1 MKNLNQK
8 GKESQ
13 KKGWDN
19 KMNSNITHPGK
30 RLSEVLERL
39 DMSQKELAV
48 RTGVTE
54 KHISTVIN
62 GSKGISAG
70 FAKKLEYALGID
82 ALNWMEWQAEYEK
95 QSLDFEE
102 QYGIT
107 QDELDILKRLK
118 DIIAYFEKREFISK
132 CNNDDERVLEVRKAM
147 GVANLLSIPEITYS
161 AAYRA
166 QVKKNAKVDPYV
178 LYAWQRLC
186 ERETA
191 DISVK
196 EHLDID
202 RLRESIQVIKALMF
216 KDINEISDELTELL
230 ADCGVAFKIVHH
242 FTGAPVQGFI
252 RNPEG
257 KERIILCMTL
267 RGKRADRFWFTL
279 FHEIGHILHG
289 DAGVRFVDFQSVKN
303 AMEDAADLFA
313 QETLINTEQYRAFLV
328 MRDYSLPAIR
338 RFAKTQGVQPYII
351 IGRLQSDEIIE
362 WSTYSDQI
370 ETYEWIA

>member
-1 MKNLNQK
+1 MIILNQK
-8 GKESQ
+8 GNEST
-13 KKGWDN
+13 KKGVNN
-19 KMNSNITHPGK
+19 KMNGNINHPG
-30 RLSEVLERL
+30 RYLSEVLERL
-39 DMSQKELAV
+39 GMSQKELAV

-70 FAKKLEYALGID
+70 FAKKLEYALEID
-82 ALNWMEWQAEYEK
+82 ALQWLEKQAEYEK

-102 QYGIT
+102 KYGIT
-107 QDELDILKRLK
+107 QDELDIVKRLK
-118 DIIAYFEKREFISK
+118 DIVAYFEKRKFISMS
-132 CNNDDERVLEVRKAM
+132 NNADERVLEVRKAM
-147 GVANLLSIPEITYS
+147 GVANLQSIPEITYS

-186 ERETA
+186 EKETA
-191 DISVK
+191 EISVK

-202 RLRESIQVIKALMF
+202 KLQESIPAIKALMF

-303 AMEDAADLFA
+303 AMEDSADLFA
-313 QETLINTEQYRAFLV
+313 QETLINTEQYRNFLV
-328 MRDYSLPAIR
+328 MRDYTLPAIK
-338 RFAKTQGVQPYII
+338 RFAKTQGVQPFII

-370 ETYEWIA
+370 DTYEWIA